1 MMRARSLHNDR
12 VLRRKSATRSTAPP
26 GFIETLDAVADVHGW
41 TTHAQ
46 LRRLWECASE
56 VPEGGRVVEIGSFH
70 GRSAI
75 VLARSAGPGV
85 EIVAIDPHAGS
96 DRGPRE
102 IHGSSVQG
110 DRDHKVFV
118 ANLER
123 FGVKDRVRYVRRAS
137 QESGPEVDGSIDLL
151 YIDGAHRFG
160 PARADIRDWGRR
172 VNDGG
177 TMLIHDA
184 FSSVGV
190 TGAIATEL
198 LGNRRFHYVGRK
210 GSLAE
215 YRCNPTSRRG
225 TRWRSRSRQI
235 AQLPWFVRNVA
246 VKVLMLLH
254 LQPLTRLLGHRSDH
268 LPPF

>member
-12 VLRRKSATRSTAPP
+12 VLRRKLAASSTAPP

-46 LRRLWECASE
+46 LRQLWECASE
-56 VPEGGRVVEIGSFH
+56 VPEGGRIVEIGSFH

-75 VLARSAGPGV
+75 VLAHGARPSV
-85 EIVAIDPHAGS
+85 EVVAIDPHAGN
-96 DRGPRE
+96 DRGPGE
-102 IHGSSVQG
+102 IRGSSAQG
-110 DRDHKVFV
+110 DRDHEVFV

-137 QESGPEVDGSIDLL
+137 QESGLEVKGSIDLL
-151 YIDGAHRFG
+151 YIDGAHRFA

-172 VNDGG
+172 VSDGG
-177 TMLIHDA
+177 RMLIHDS

-198 LGNRRFHYVGRK
+198 LGNRRFHYVGRT

-215 YRCNPTSRRG
+215 YRCG
-225 TRWRSRSRQI
+225 TRGSRVRSTAHQL
-235 AQLPWFVRNVA
+235 AQLPWFIRNVL
-246 VKVLMLLH
+246 VKALMIVHLH
-254 LQPLTRLLGHRSDH
+254 PLTRLLGHRSNR